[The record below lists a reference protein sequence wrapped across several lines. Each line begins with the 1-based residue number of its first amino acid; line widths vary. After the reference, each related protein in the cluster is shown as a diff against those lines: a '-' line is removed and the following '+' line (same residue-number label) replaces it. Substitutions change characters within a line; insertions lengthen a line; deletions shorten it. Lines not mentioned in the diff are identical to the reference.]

1 VSLEFSDLFLADG
14 ALIAFGNDQDV
25 TITHLADA
33 GLLLNG
39 ARGLFFND
47 TTQYINAPNG
57 TTLDIA
63 ATDEIELNANATL
76 IDING
81 AVDIS
86 GNLDVGGNLVVTG
99 TTTFN
104 GGTLTMGDAATDN
117 VVFGADINSN
127 IIPNTDDTYDLGSS
141 SQEWRNLYIDGTAN
155 IDSLVADTADINGG
169 TIDGATIATSDITVG
184 SGKTLNVSAGT
195 LTLADNQ
202 ISGDKVEGGTI
213 AATTITTLTSTT
225 GNITSVN
232 ATTVDT
238 TNLEVTTLKAKD
250 GTAAGSIADSTGVVT
265 LASSV
270 LTTTDINGG
279 TVDGVTIGGSS
290 AGDITYANLSDGT
303 ITITAFVDEDDMSS
317 DSATLVPTQQS
328 VKAYVDS
335 QVGTVDTLSEIL
347 ANGNTTGSTDIAVD
361 SAQKV
366 QFRDAAI
373 YLNSSVDGQLDI
385 VADTEIQIAATTVD
399 LNGNLDVSGT
409 ALVAGVLTTT
419 AATVFN
425 GGFASNADSTLG
437 TDKKVQFRDSAIY
450 INSSVDGQLDIVAD
464 TEIQIAATT
473 VDLNGNLDV
482 SGTALVAGVL
492 TTTAAT
498 VFNGGFAS
506 NADSTLGTDKKV
518 QFRDAAIYINSSVDG
533 QLDIVADTEIQIAAT
548 TIDIDGAIN
557 ASGEIIA
564 ASLDISGD
572 IDVDGTSN
580 LDILDVDG
588 AANFA
593 ADVTLAD
600 GADLIT
606 ASAGTSNFRAGVNAG
621 NSIESGGDYNTV
633 VGDEAGTAITTGD
646 GNVFTGYASGD
657 ALTLGSSNTA
667 VGRDSLGADTKGNHS
682 VAIGR
687 NALTTQNFTSA
698 TDAYNTAVGSSAGA
712 AVTTGTLNT
721 LIGGL
726 AGDALTTGDSNTA
739 IGYVSLSS
747 DTKGERA
754 VAVGEGALFT
764 QNFTSETNNYNTA
777 VGYNAGYAITTGIRN
792 VLIGGLAGD
801 ALQDADFNV
810 GVGYGA
816 LSADTLGSGSVAIGD
831 FTLVNQNFTSATT
844 TYNTAVGYAAGAGV
858 TTGVQNTLI
867 GGLAGDAITTASY
880 NTAVG
885 YGSLT
890 ANTTGADN
898 TAVGRTALEN
908 NTTASNN
915 TAVGKA
921 ALAQNTTGANN
932 TALGYLALNLNT
944 TAANNTAVGK
954 DALGANTEGTQ
965 NTALGTLAL
974 AQNTTANDNIAI
986 GFQALTTNTTGASNT
1001 AVGKNSLANNTTA
1014 ANNTAVGFNSLG
1026 ENTTGEGNLA
1036 VGANAL
1042 DANTTGANLVAI
1054 GSAALGANTTAS
1066 NNTAVGAAAL
1076 VANTTGAENT
1086 AVGLLALS
1094 SNTTASNNTAVGRSA
1109 LIANTEGAGN
1119 TAVGSGALLANTTG
1133 TGNTAVGEG
1142 GGSLMTTGSKN
1153 TILGRYNGNQGGLD
1167 IRTASNHI
1175 VLSDGDG
1182 NPRVIVDSAG
1192 NFLVGKT
1199 STGTGQGFEAQAD
1212 GEVYTTIVDGLN
1224 TYHVYANSGYRFYV
1238 KPDGGIVNYSSNNV
1252 NLSDEREKKNIE
1264 PLESQWDSLKQW
1276 SLKKFHYNADDDS
1289 DNKKLGVIAQ
1299 EVETHNPEVI
1309 AEFNVDDETTRMAI
1323 KEQQMMWMAIKA
1335 LQEAQTRIET
1345 LEAKVAALES

>member
-1 VSLEFSDLFLADG
+1 MATTIVTKSGSGAPTASNLVAGELAVDLTNGRLYTENSSGTVLEL
-14 ALIAFGNDQDV
+14 
-25 TITHLADA
+25 
-33 GLLLNG
+33 GLN
-39 ARGLFFND
+39 
-47 TTQYINAPNG
+47 PNG
-57 TTLDIA
+57 
-63 ATDEIELNANATL
+63 NVN
-76 IDING
+76 
-81 AVDIS
+81 
-86 GNLDVGGNLVVTG
+86 VTG
-99 TTTFN
+99 TVT
-104 GGTLTMGDAATDN
+104 AT
-117 VVFGADINSN
+117 G
-127 IIPNTDDTYDLGSS
+127 
-141 SQEWRNLYIDGTAN
+141 
-155 IDSLVADTADINGG
+155 
-169 TIDGATIATSDITVG
+169 
-184 SGKTLNVSAGT
+184 
-195 LTLADNQ
+195 
-202 ISGDKVEGGTI
+202 
-213 AATTITTLTSTT
+213 
-225 GNITSVN
+225 TSV
-232 ATTVDT
+232 
-238 TNLEVTTLKAKD
+238 
-250 GTAAGSIADSTGVVT
+250 
-265 LASSV
+265 
-270 LTTTDINGG
+270 
-279 TVDGVTIGGSS
+279 
-290 AGDITYANLSDGT
+290 
-303 ITITAFVDEDDMSS
+303 F
-317 DSATLVPTQQS
+317 
-328 VKAYVDS
+328 
-335 QVGTVDTLSEIL
+335 
-347 ANGNTTGSTDIAVD
+347 
-361 SAQKV
+361 
-366 QFRDAAI
+366 
-373 YLNSSVDGQLDI
+373 
-385 VADTEIQIAATTVD
+385 
-399 LNGNLDVSGT
+399 
-409 ALVAGVLTTT
+409 
-419 AATVFN
+419 
-425 GGFASNADSTLG
+425 
-437 TDKKVQFRDSAIY
+437 
-450 INSSVDGQLDIVAD
+450 
-464 TEIQIAATT
+464 
-473 VDLNGNLDV
+473 
-482 SGTALVAGVL
+482 
-492 TTTAAT
+492 
-498 VFNGGFAS
+498 
-506 NADSTLGTDKKV
+506 
-518 QFRDAAIYINSSVDG
+518 
-533 QLDIVADTEIQIAAT
+533 
-548 TIDIDGAIN
+548 
-557 ASGEIIA
+557 
-564 ASLDISGD
+564 ASLDLSGD

-621 NSIESGGDYNTV
+621 NSIASGGNYNVV
-633 VGDEAGTAITTGD
+633 VGDEAGTALTTGD
-646 GNVFTGYASGD
+646 GNV
-657 ALTLGSSNTA
+657 A
-667 VGRDSLGADTKGNHS
+667 VGFNALAQEDEHGLN
-682 VAIGR
+682 VAIGNGALYAQ
-687 NALTTQNFTSA
+687 NAGV
-698 TDAYNTAVGSSAGA
+698 DAYNTAVGYSAGF

-844 TYNTAVGYAAGAGV
+844 TYNTAVGYAAGVSVTTGIQNTLIGGLAGNALTDADVNVAIGMQSLSSDTLGSKSVAVGAYTLISQNFTSATDSFNTAVGHAAGGAV

-867 GGLAGDAITTASY
+867 GGLAGDAITTADN

-885 YGSLT
+885 Y
-890 ANTTGADN
+890 A
-898 TAVGRTALEN
+898 
-908 NTTASNN
+908 
-915 TAVGKA
+915 
-921 ALAQNTTGANN
+921 
-932 TALGYLALNLNT
+932 
-944 TAANNTAVGK
+944 
-954 DALGANTEGTQ
+954 
-965 NTALGTLAL
+965 
-974 AQNTTANDNIAI
+974 
-986 GFQALTTNTTGASNT
+986 
-1001 AVGKNSLANNTTA
+1001 
-1014 ANNTAVGFNSLG
+1014 SLG
-1026 ENTTGEGNLA
+1026 
-1036 VGANAL
+1036 
-1042 DANTTGANLVAI
+1042 
-1054 GSAALGANTTAS
+1054 
-1066 NNTAVGAAAL
+1066 
-1076 VANTTGAENT
+1076 
-1086 AVGLLALS
+1086 
-1094 SNTTASNNTAVGRSA
+1094 
-1109 LIANTEGAGN
+1109 
-1119 TAVGSGALLANTTG
+1119 ANTTG

-1167 IRTASNHI
+1167 IRTASNNI